1 MSVARPLSRTY
12 IINKLIAE
20 NHLRRYL
27 EIGVSNPWTNF
38 LEIKCPSKTSVDPCI
53 QCEFF
58 DAATI
63 DMFRPHITHQ
73 MTSDEFFA
81 QNHDTFDIVF
91 IDGDHSYEQSLRDL
105 NNALRV
111 IPVGGFVV
119 LHDAMPIDYDATQ
132 ITNFEKHLPYNGEVW
147 KTVLSALDA
156 GDDALQ
162 IGTFPYDFGVT
173 VIKKLS
179 DNVPEIPMMTLDY
192 YTDYNIPAMRPVF
205 DTADFHRP
213 RVSYFTP
220 LYNTPQKS
228 IERTARTVLNQTN
241 PNWEWVLVD
250 DSSNA
255 ADAARLEKYFAS
267 IGDDRIKYY
276 RSNRQSNG
284 FIGWVKKRAANLCTG
299 DFLAELDHDDLLM
312 PELTDQILRHGAGYD
327 FIYSNNASIV
337 IRDDDSFETGETWGP
352 GFAMGYGTYRTTMA
366 VNPLTGYAHQYAEC
380 VACPI
385 NPKTIRHIV
394 GVPNHVRIWRR
405 EFYDAI
411 GGHNENLWVVDDYEL
426 VVRSFVA
433 GGRFLHLDMLGY
445 LQIFTGDNTTDKRRG
460 EIQILVKSIL
470 YKYDEEIR
478 AEFERRQMDD
488 WAYRIHHTNFGCHND
503 YHYWDVETQPHAPAA
518 NDRTVRE

>member
-38 LEIKCPSKTSVDPCI
+38 LDIKCPSKTSVDPCI

-81 QNHDTFDIVF
+81 QNHETFDIVF

-156 GDDALQ
+156 GDGALQ

-228 IERTARTVLNQTN
+228 IERTARTVLTKQIRIGNGSWSMIPAMQPTPRGWKNILHPSAMTVSGIIAATVNQTG
-241 PNWEWVLVD
+241 L
-250 DSSNA
+250 S
-255 ADAARLEKYFAS
+255 
-267 IGDDRIKYY
+267 
-276 RSNRQSNG
+276 
-284 FIGWVKKRAANLCTG
+284 
-299 DFLAELDHDDLLM
+299 
-312 PELTDQILRHGAGYD
+312 AG
-327 FIYSNNASIV
+327 
-337 IRDDDSFETGETWGP
+337 
-352 GFAMGYGTYRTTMA
+352 
-366 VNPLTGYAHQYAEC
+366 
-380 VACPI
+380 
-385 NPKTIRHIV
+385 
-394 GVPNHVRIWRR
+394 
-405 EFYDAI
+405 
-411 GGHNENLWVVDDYEL
+411 
-426 VVRSFVA
+426 
-433 GGRFLHLDMLGY
+433 
-445 LQIFTGDNTTDKRRG
+445 
-460 EIQILVKSIL
+460 
-470 YKYDEEIR
+470 
-478 AEFERRQMDD
+478 
-488 WAYRIHHTNFGCHND
+488 
-503 YHYWDVETQPHAPAA
+503 
-518 NDRTVRE
+518 